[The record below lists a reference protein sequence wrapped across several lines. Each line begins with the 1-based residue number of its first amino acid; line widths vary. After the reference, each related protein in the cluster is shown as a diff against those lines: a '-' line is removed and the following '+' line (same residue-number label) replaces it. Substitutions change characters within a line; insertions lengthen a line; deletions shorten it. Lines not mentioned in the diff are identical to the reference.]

1 MNGYHS
7 AVLLEESI
15 SGMNLKKNGIYVDAT
30 LGGGGHTLKIL
41 ESNQNLQVFA
51 FDQDEDAIDY
61 TSKIYEQYSDRL
73 KIFND
78 NFSNLRTRLSLERI
92 KKIDG
97 IIFDLGVSFHQI
109 SNPLRGFSYQH
120 DGKLDMRM
128 NKSEKISAYDIIN
141 KFPYEK
147 MRTIFFDYG
156 EERESNKIAREIVES
171 RKKKMIR
178 TTGELSEIIEKSIRS
193 HQKLKAKARI
203 FQALRIF
210 INNEINVLKTTL
222 NDAVN
227 ILNPG
232 GRLAVLTYHS
242 IEDRIVKKFF
252 QYQEKSCI
260 CPPGFPKCVCN
271 KKSTLKIITK
281 KPIVPSIEEIKSNK
295 MARSAKLRIA
305 EKKGEVDEI

>member
-7 AVLLEESI
+7 AVMLAESVT
-15 SGMNLKKNGIYVDAT
+15 GLNLKKKGIYIDAT

-41 ESNQNLQVFA
+41 ESNPTLHVFA
-51 FDQDEDAIDY
+51 FEQDEDAIDY
-61 TSKIYEQYSDRL
+61 TSEIFKKYYDRL
-73 KIFND
+73 KIFKD
-78 NFSNLRTRLSLERI
+78 NFSNLRTRLSLERV

-97 IIFDLGVSFHQI
+97 IIFDLGVSLHQI
-109 SNPLRGFSYQH
+109 SDPLRGFSYQH
-120 DGKLDMRM
+120 NGKLDMRM
-128 NKSEKISAYDIIN
+128 NRSEKISAYDIIN

-147 MRTIFFDYG
+147 MRSIFFDYG
-156 EERESNKIAREIVES
+156 EERESNKIAREIVER
-171 RKKKMIR
+171 RKQKLIR
-178 TTGELSEIIEKSIRS
+178 TTGELSEIIDRSTRS

-210 INNEINVLKTTL
+210 INNEIEVLKTTL

-260 CPPGFPKCVCN
+260 CPSGFPKCICH
-271 KKSTLKIITK
+271 KKSLLKIITK
-281 KPIVPSIEEIKSNK
+281 KPIIPTNEEIISNK

-305 EKKGEVDEI
+305 EKRGI

>member
-7 AVLLEESI
+7 SVMLDELI
-15 SGMNLKKNGIYVDAT
+15 DGLNLKKNGIYVDAT

-41 ESNQNLQVFA
+41 ESNQNLQMFA

-61 TSKIYEQYSDRL
+61 TSKIYEQYSERL
-73 KIFND
+73 KIFKD

-97 IIFDLGVSFHQI
+97 IIFDLGISFHQI

-128 NKSEKISAYDIIN
+128 NRSEKISAYDIIN

-171 RKKKMIR
+171 RKKK
-178 TTGELSEIIEKSIRS
+178 
-193 HQKLKAKARI
+193 
-203 FQALRIF
+203 
-210 INNEINVLKTTL
+210 
-222 NDAVN
+222 
-227 ILNPG
+227 
-232 GRLAVLTYHS
+232 
-242 IEDRIVKKFF
+242 
-252 QYQEKSCI
+252 
-260 CPPGFPKCVCN
+260 
-271 KKSTLKIITK
+271 
-281 KPIVPSIEEIKSNK
+281 
-295 MARSAKLRIA
+295 
-305 EKKGEVDEI
+305 